1 MTRTKRIY
9 NKPNLKK
16 AHRIDL
22 TDTSFP
28 PNRMTLQGQVEAG
41 VINSSLRNSIHEY
54 GFLYHPYAQMCMGRC
69 PMCRDAKKDQKYI
82 RKTRKSEF
90 KQMIKEEM
98 QKEEDINGD
107 TNGTD
112 KSI

>member
-22 TDTSFP
+22 TDNP
-28 PNRMTLQGQVEAG
+28 YNRMGLKKQVETG

-54 GFLYHPYAQMCMGRC
+54 GFLYHPYAQMCMGNC
-69 PMCRDAKKDQKYI
+69 PMCRDAKKDQKYM

-90 KQMIKEEM
+90 KQILKEEM
-98 QKEEDINGD
+98 QKEDDLIDD
-107 TNGTD
+107 TTGTD
-112 KSI
+112 ESL